1 MRSLLA
7 TISGILRVSLLAFLA
22 LGVVAKPM
30 LAAQCDIHAQRHLL
44 DASLQSRNSNDVVHQ
59 VDRDHAGGAHER
71 LHESDAGA
79 VYVDNLASLE
89 LPACTFDAVAV
100 TTFVPAALP
109 PSLFGTPFRPPTA

>member
-7 TISGILRVSLLAFLA
+7 TISRILRVSLLAFLG

-44 DASLQSRNSNDVVHQ
+44 DASLQSRNSNDIVHQ

-79 VYVDNLASLE
+79 VYVDNLANLD
-89 LPACTFDAVAV
+89 LPTQTFAPAV
-100 TTFVPAALP
+100 VPVHAAETLP
-109 PSLFGTPFRPPTA
+109 RTLIGAPFRPPSA

>member
-7 TISGILRVSLLAFLA
+7 TLSTILRVGLLAFLA
-22 LGVVAKPM
+22 LGVVVKPM

-44 DASLQSRNSNDVVHQ
+44 DAGLRPHSSDRVMHQ

-79 VYVDNLASLE
+79 VYVDNLARLE
-89 LPACTFDAVAV
+89 LPTQTFAPAA
-100 TTFVPAALP
+100 VPAHVAESLPRALI
-109 PSLFGTPFRPPTA
+109 GAPFRPPQV

>member
-1 MRSLLA
+1 MRSLFA

-44 DASLQSRNSNDVVHQ
+44 DASLQSHSNSHVVHQ

-71 LHESDAGA
+71 LHESDGGA
-79 VYVDNLASLE
+79 VYVDNLASLD
-89 LPACTFDAVAV
+89 LPAPTFAAAVVSVHVAESL
-100 TTFVPAALP
+100 PRALI
-109 PSLFGTPFRPPTA
+109 GAPFRPPSA